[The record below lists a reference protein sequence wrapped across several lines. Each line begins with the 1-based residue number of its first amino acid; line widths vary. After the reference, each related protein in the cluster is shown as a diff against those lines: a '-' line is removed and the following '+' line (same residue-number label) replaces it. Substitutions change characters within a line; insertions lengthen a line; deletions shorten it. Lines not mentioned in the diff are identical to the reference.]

1 MKLNWGTAIILFF
14 ILFFTLMIGFIVFSF
29 RQNNDLVTPDYYDK
43 GADYTHQMEINNRS
57 AIYADSISINISKQS
72 VIARF
77 AKSFA
82 IHSDSMEIN
91 FYRPSDKKLDY
102 KIVTRIASDSI
113 ILDKERIKAGHYR
126 VIFSWSHDEKEYQ
139 TEKDFFMEN
148 R

>member
-1 MKLNWGTAIILFF
+1 
-14 ILFFTLMIGFIVFSF
+14 
-29 RQNNDLVTPDYYDK
+29 
-43 GADYTHQMEINNRS
+43 MEINNRS

-102 KIVTRIASDSI
+102 KIVTRIASDSV